1 MPGRAAKQRHVLGS
15 IGWMLSDGTAPTSW
29 EARAAAR
36 DTYDVLRRLGAIT
49 SERFPL
55 GSDTPTL
62 DGALFAQAALTSW
75 PK

>member
-1 MPGRAAKQRHVLGS
+1 LPGL
-15 IGWMLSDGTAPTSW
+15 
-29 EARAAAR
+29 AAR

-55 GSDTPTL
+55 GPDTPTMA
-62 DGALFAQAALTSW
+62 GMLFARAALTTW